1 MCLSNKYN
9 FLHIIVNGCTASELY
24 MFLQVKVFA
33 QATNIEKRESN
44 WLCM

>member
-9 FLHIIVNGCTASELY
+9 FLHIIVNGCTASEL
-24 MFLQVKVFA
+24 FLQVKVFA